1 MSFRCTNHLWCR
13 RSAHIWMFS
22 VSRLEPGVLLFE
34 FFYVFFQSTSLL
46 ISLVSVTV
54 FFDWLAS
61 KSCTWQE
68 KKENAALKPGS
79 RPAHV
84 ACRKRFGALPFLVWG
99 CGMSGMPAWTP
110 LKRFRSERVQQRS
123 SHLSWAS
130 SHCPIPPPS
139 FLPFLSDS
147 TPSFCRNM
155 QAW

>member
-34 FFYVFFQSTSLL
+34 FFYVFFPEYFSPHF
-46 ISLVSVTV
+46 VGFCH
-54 FFDWLAS
+54 FFLWLAGF
-61 KSCTWQE
+61 KELHITE
-68 KKENAALKPGS
+68 KKENIALKPGS